1 MSIWYYQGLDRPIAC
16 PFPLPELA
24 ADAGTDGDGA
34 IRITLA
40 GAADPDRPGGPVFSD
55 GEIALHPPPC
65 SLLIRGGETLE
76 IRPTAPD
83 DPAGIRTFL
92 LGSGLGALAHQ
103 RGLLPLH
110 ASAVAL
116 AADAD
121 PQQAAVVAFSGPSGH
136 GKSTLAAHL
145 AARGHGLMT
154 DDLCILRLDAEQ
166 ALAFPGVR
174 RLKLWRDALT
184 ALGHDADRLP
194 PVQHQLDK
202 RALPSPP
209 QAAARP
215 APLRALYILDRGE
228 VPAITPMSGLSALEA
243 VWANIFR
250 RHYAVRTGRGAALR
264 LACARLAAQVPVFR
278 LTRPWDLGHMQ
289 DSIDL
294 LLAHHRTLAAT
305 RPEAPGIPTVSH
317 GNEHEQN

>member
-24 ADAGTDGDGA
+24 PDAGGAGKAA

-65 SLLIRGGETLE
+65 SLVIRGGETLE

-116 AADAD
+116 GPDAG
-121 PQQAAVVAFSGPSGH
+121 VVAFSGPSGH

-145 AARGHGLMT
+145 AAQGHGLMT
-154 DDLCILRLDAEQ
+154 DDLCILRLDADR

-202 RALPSPP
+202 RALPPPP

-228 VPAITPMSGLSALEA
+228 VPGIAPISGLSALEA

-250 RHYAVRTGRGAALR
+250 RHYALRSGQGAALR

-278 LTRPWDLGHMQ
+278 LTRPWDLGRMQ
-289 DSIDL
+289 DSVDL
-294 LLAHHRTLAAT
+294 LLAHHRTLAAA
-305 RPEAPGIPTVSH
+305 RPDAPGISTVSH
-317 GNEHEQN
+317 GDEHAQN